1 MCYQVLSSLSTDI
14 TCASLFSI
22 YIAEFS
28 LPYYLFKPFKN
39 IWLSLISSLFI
50 TAGRKLFSSHSNDDV
65 TDKREARCGETESY
79 QGSSH
84 FTSTRDAY
92 AKGIMYKYALVIF
105 VVVVVIVVTVVVC
118 FLSRCV
124 SDLEIIALFL
134 QVSLKKLEFPNCHY
148 SQCILLRTIKSELR
162 EFC

>member
-1 MCYQVLSSLSTDI
+1 MTQDDLVFLCYQVLSSLSTDF
-14 TCASLFSI
+14 TCASPFSI

-28 LPYYLFKPFKN
+28 LSYYLFKPFKN
-39 IWLSLISSLFI
+39 IWLSLISSLYI

-92 AKGIMYKYALVIF
+92 AKGIMYKYALVVF

-118 FLSRCV
+118 FLSRCFRSRNHCV
-124 SDLEIIALFL
+124 VFA
-134 QVSLKKLEFPNCHY
+134 SLPKK
-148 SQCILLRTIKSELR
+148 T
-162 EFC
+162 

>member
-1 MCYQVLSSLSTDI
+1 
-14 TCASLFSI
+14 
-22 YIAEFS
+22 
-28 LPYYLFKPFKN
+28 
-39 IWLSLISSLFI
+39 
-50 TAGRKLFSSHSNDDV
+50 
-65 TDKREARCGETESY
+65 
-79 QGSSH
+79 
-84 FTSTRDAY
+84 
-92 AKGIMYKYALVIF
+92 MYKYALVVF